1 MTVRLY
7 YTDAYLRAFEAA
19 VVHRAEDGR
28 RVYLDRTAFY
38 PTSGGQ
44 PHDTG
49 TLGGLPVLDV
59 VDEGERVAHL
69 LAAPLAGEV
78 AHGSVDWPRR
88 FDHMQQHTGQH
99 LLSAVLHEL
108 YGHATVAVHF
118 GHESATLDLDTADL
132 EHGRVVEAEAR
143 ANDIVTENRAVEVS
157 FEAADQA
164 IGLRKA
170 SSRQGTLRIV
180 TIRDLD
186 RSACGGTHVRATGEI
201 GPILIRRLEKVKKN
215 VRLEFLCGTRAV
227 RRARADLDL
236 LSRLAGRFSAS
247 AEELPALM
255 EAQRVDLKAAM
266 SDRRELERSLA
277 AYRARELHA
286 ATEPGKGGVRR
297 IVVREDGGVERLRPL
312 AEALAALPGSVL
324 VGWTADPPAVLL
336 ATSAD
341 SGVDAGTTLKGALA
355 AVGGRGGGN
364 ARLAQ
369 GTAPSVAALEQAIA
383 AL

>member
-1 MTVRLY
+1 VV
-7 YTDAYLRAFEAA
+7 DADGDVLH
-19 VVHRAEDGR
+19 VVHGELAVGG
-28 RVYLDRTAFY
+28 RVY
-38 PTSGGQ
+38 GK
-44 PHDTG
+44 
-49 TLGGLPVLDV
+49 
-59 VDEGERVAHL
+59 
-69 LAAPLAGEV
+69 
-78 AHGSVDWPRR
+78 VDWSRR